1 MSVNRTKL
9 PDSITNP
16 RLRAIYEAALD
27 ELDLISAEMKNAL
40 VYLVSDTHKLPIPDV
55 LPLLAKDL
63 NVHGLEYLNAENSDN
78 EAGEDVYTKR
88 REVVENSFRLHKRK
102 GTAGIIR
109 AVSQMTGRNDIN
121 VKEWFDFDGHPY
133 TFKVTAQL
141 PLSQYE
147 CDVIFG
153 LIKQYKRFV
162 CRELN
167 EYVTQKYGW
176 MPVSGLMVGRY
187 VDFGVTVIGGE
198 LAILSPT
205 GSETLYFWDV
215 VTISGTCDL
224 ANGTAI
230 TISILMPDNSTATLS
245 TTVNNMT
252 FSKSWEIPSNHGS
265 GSFVITARGSYLQDS
280 VTISAVSRTLAISAP
295 ATGDEIQI
303 GNTVTISGTTNWP
316 DGSIVTLALFQ
327 GGQYA
332 GFIGETL
339 VENGAFSHSWTVAGS
354 ADDAVIQAMCGYSVE
369 TVGVS
374 IVPALTVDEPETNDV
389 VYPDVSFYAE
399 VSGCSD
405 GDVEVYYG
413 STLLTTLTASEGTA
427 SGNVTIPG
435 RLLGGGY
442 AYIVSGGTETRVG
455 DTANLTVRFV
465 NNGAEAVV
473 NVVAT
478 LDGNQDLGPAE
489 GTAKTAPDHTATGE
503 IDYGEA
509 EGSVVSQK
517 ADREQSN
524 SINYGTAKV
533 SEVRFDIVD
542 WFLDEGTATGAVKN
556 TTDESDTN
564 NHDMGDAAGTVTI
577 TTGE

>member
-55 LPLLAKDL
+55 LPVLAKDL

-109 AVSQMTGRNDIN
+109 AVSQMTGRSDID
-121 VKEWFDFDGHPY
+121 VKEWFDFGGHPY
-133 TFKVTAQL
+133 TFKVTVQL

-167 EYVTQKYGW
+167 EYVTQEYGW

-187 VDFGVTVIGGE
+187 VDFGVQIPV
-198 LAILSPT
+198 
-205 GSETLYFWDV
+205 GSISLVTPVNGANVLCGDTI
-215 VTISGTCDL
+215 TISGTSDQ
-224 ANGTAI
+224 ANGTTVYIAV
-230 TISILMPDNSTATLS
+230 TLPDSTVENLTTTLNNSLFS
-245 TTVNNMT
+245 TTYD
-252 FSKSWEIPSNHGS
+252 IPENHGAGAVS
-265 GSFVITARGSYLQDS
+265 ITARVVAWTDTVEIAAAARSLVITSPEEEDS
-280 VTISAVSRTLAISAP
+280 ITV
-295 ATGDEIQI
+295 GE
-303 GNTVTISGTTNWP
+303 TVTISGTTNYA
-316 DGSIVTLALFQ
+316 DGTTVTLSIIQ
-327 GGQYA
+327 DGTETI
-332 GFIGETL
+332 IGTAT
-339 VENGAFSHSWTVAGS
+339 VASGAFTYSWIANGDPGEATIKASAGVITATVDILLAS
-354 ADDAVIQAMCGYSVE
+354 AFV
-369 TVGVS
+369 
-374 IVPALTVDEPETNDV
+374 VDEPEENDPIL
-389 VYPDVSFYAE
+389 PDVSFYAE

-405 GDVEVYYG
+405 GDVKVYYG
-413 STLLTTLTASEGTA
+413 DTLLTTFTASEGVA

-465 NNGAEAVV
+465 NNGSEAVV

-478 LDGNQDLGPAE
+478 LDGNQDLGAAE
-489 GTAKTAPDHTATGE
+489 GVPKTAPDHTSTGE

-509 EGSVVSQK
+509 EGTVIAEK
-517 ADREQSN
+517 ADRQQSN
-524 SINYGTAKV
+524 SLDYGKARV
-533 SEVRFDIVD
+533 SEVRLDAVD
-542 WFLDEGTATGAVKN
+542 WFIDEGTATGAVKN
-556 TTDESDTN
+556 TTDGSDTN
-564 NHDMGDAAGTVTI
+564 NHDMGDATGTI
-577 TTGE
+577 TIITGE